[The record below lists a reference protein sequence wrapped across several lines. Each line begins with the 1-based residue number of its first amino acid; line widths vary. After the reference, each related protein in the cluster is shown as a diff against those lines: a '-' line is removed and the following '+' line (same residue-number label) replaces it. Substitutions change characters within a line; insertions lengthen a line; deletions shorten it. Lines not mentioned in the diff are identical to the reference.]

1 MKIELRLKEGEKK
14 VTKMFENAFIPALVF
29 RKYYELE
36 QEFNVLNE
44 EPTIEQM
51 DKVIALMVEAFENQ
65 FTIDEVWAGLS
76 TFTLP
81 EKIFE
86 FVLTVKGVKINP
98 TEEDLKKESEGT
110 PATPSGDTAEH
121 QESV

>member
-1 MKIELRLKEGEKK
+1 MKIELRLQEGEKQ
-14 VTKMFENAFIPALVF
+14 VTKTFENTYISALIF

-36 QEFNVLNE
+36 KEFNVLNV

-51 DKVIALMVEAFENQ
+51 DKVIALMVEAFNHQ
-65 FTIDEVWAGLS
+65 FTIEEAWAGLS

-86 FVLTVKGVKINP
+86 FVLTVKGVKMNP
-98 TEEDLKKESEGT
+98 TDEDLKKESEGT
-110 PATPSGDTAEH
+110 PATPSGDSTEH